1 VISRFVLPTLLGLLA
16 VLIVTFAVLMAA
28 HSLAVGLGDAD
39 GAGHLWWVAMAT
51 LVLLVIDCLL
61 LLGTLGYLQVVR
73 PSRPIER
80 WSDDASEGPDVPSR

>member
-28 HSLAVGLGDAD
+28 HSLAVGLGDTD
-39 GAGHLWWVAMAT
+39 GAGHLWWAAMAS

-61 LLGTLGYLQVVR
+61 LLGTLGYLQVVG
-73 PSRPIER
+73 PSQPIDR
-80 WSDDASEGPDVPSR
+80 WRKDTSEEPDAPRQ